1 MATARRAGKDAMEE
15 PAMRM
20 RRLTT
25 AALTTAAALAAAIAV
40 GACGGSEET
49 AALAATPPAASPSA
63 AATATPRPAAT
74 GPRTIAFTKR
84 PKGLPWANDIYVVRP
99 DGTGLRPLAATENDE
114 QRAAWSPDGSQ
125 IAYARGSGVWVMNA
139 DGSGQRMV
147 PYTEA
152 VLGLAWSP
160 DGTQIV
166 FSTGSYRPAWPN
178 EREQD
183 AHLVVVNADGSHPRD
198 VTTATVGQS
207 DSRPVWAPDGRI
219 FFARESRG
227 LGEVCS
233 VDPDGSGLTV
243 VTAAPLY
250 SSVSLSPDGKWLA
263 IWDRE
268 SDCLVRLSANGLG
281 MEDVLVREVSSYVR
295 GPVASSWSPDG
306 KQIAFAAG
314 GWFEPSALYTI
325 KHEPDVINQVTDE
338 IPDLSTSEGWSEPSV
353 VPNAG
358 KGFDPAW
365 QPR

>member
-1 MATARRAGKDAMEE
+1 VVTASRAGKDAMEE
-15 PAMRM
+15 PVMRI

-25 AALTTAAALAAAIAV
+25 AAFTVAAALAAAIAV
-40 GACGGSEET
+40 GACGGSDET
-49 AALAATPPAASPSA
+49 AAPAATPAAASPSA

-84 PKGLPWANDIYVVRP
+84 GEDSDDIYVVRP
-99 DGTGLRPLAATENDE
+99 DGTGLRPLAATETDE
-114 QRAAWSPDGSQ
+114 RRAAWSPDGSQ

-139 DGSGQRMV
+139 DGSGQRKV

-166 FSTGSYRPAWPN
+166 FSTGSHLPAWPN
-178 EREQD
+178 EREED
-183 AHLVVVNADGSHPRD
+183 AHLVVVNADGSDPRE
-198 VTTATVGQS
+198 VTPATVGQS

-263 IWDRE
+263 LWDRE

-281 MEDVLVREVSSYVR
+281 MEDVLVHEVSSFVT
-295 GPVASSWSPDG
+295 GPVASSWSPGG

-314 GWFEPSALYTI
+314 GWFEPSALYII
-325 KHEPDVINQVTDE
+325 KHEPDIINQVTDG

-358 KGFDPAW
+358 KGFAPAW

>member
-1 MATARRAGKDAMEE
+1 MATTRRTGKDAMEV
-15 PAMRM
+15 PVMRI

-25 AALTTAAALAAAIAV
+25 AAVMTAAALAAAVAV
-40 GACGGSEET
+40 GACGGSDET
-49 AALAATPPAASPSA
+49 AALAATAPAASPSA

-74 GPRTIAFTKR
+74 GPRTIAFTTH
-84 PKGLPWANDIYVVRP
+84 GEDSDDIHVVRP
-99 DGTGLRPLAATENDE
+99 DGTGHRPLAATRSDE
-114 QRAAWSPDGSQ
+114 LRAAWSPDGSQ
-125 IAYARGSGVWVMNA
+125 IAYARASGVWVMNA
-139 DGSGQRMV
+139 DGSGQRIV
-147 PYTEA
+147 PYTKAES
-152 VLGLAWSP
+152 GLAWSP

-166 FSTGSYRPAWPN
+166 FSTGSRPAWPN
-178 EREQD
+178 EREAD
-183 AHLVVVNADGSHPRD
+183 AHLVVVNADGSHPRE
-198 VTTATVGQS
+198 VTAATVGQS

-227 LGEVCS
+227 LGEICS
-233 VDPDGSGLTV
+233 VDADGSDLTV

-263 IWDRE
+263 IWDKE

-281 MEDVLVREVSSYVR
+281 IEDVLVHEVSSFVK
-295 GPVASSWSPDG
+295 GQVASSWAPDG

-314 GWFEPSALYTI
+314 GWFEPSALYII
-325 KHEPDVINQVTDE
+325 KHEPGEMLDV
-338 IPDLSTSEGWSEPSV
+338 STSGGSWSEPRA

>member
-1 MATARRAGKDAMEE
+1 VAAARGAGKDAMEE
-15 PAMRM
+15 PVMRM

-25 AALTTAAALAAAIAV
+25 AAVTTAAALAAAIAV
-40 GACGGSEET
+40 GACGGSDET
-49 AALAATPPAASPSA
+49 VALAATTPAGSPSA
-63 AATATPRPAAT
+63 AATATPRSAAT
-74 GPRTIAFTKR
+74 GPRTIAFTKD
-84 PKGLPWANDIYVVRP
+84 GEDSDDIHVVRP
-99 DGTGLRPLAATENDE
+99 DGTGLRPLAATRNDE

-125 IAYARGSGVWVMNA
+125 IAYARDSGVWVMNA

-147 PYTEA
+147 PSSQG

-166 FSTGSYRPAWPN
+166 FSTGHRPGWPN
-178 EREQD
+178 EREED
-183 AHLVVVNADGSHPRD
+183 AHLVVANADGSDPRE
-198 VTTATVGQS
+198 VTAATVGQS
-207 DSRPVWAPDGRI
+207 DSRPAWAPDGRI

-227 LGEVCS
+227 LGEICS
-233 VDPDGSGLTV
+233 VDPDGSDLTV

-263 IWDRE
+263 LWDKE
-268 SDCLVRLSANGLG
+268 SDSLVRLSANGLG
-281 MEDVLVREVSSYVR
+281 LEDVLVHEVSSYVK

-314 GWFEPSALYTI
+314 EWFAPSALYII
-325 KHEPDVINQVTDE
+325 KHEPGEMVDV
-338 IPDLSTSEGWSEPSV
+338 STSGGFWSEPRV

-358 KGFDPAW
+358 KGFHPAW